1 MVGGLQIIKSISF
14 KTIIPEE
21 RCHQHVD
28 ESTSWHQLAD
38 IDVPDGQPIFRNIDG
53 VSWLEWDIQLA
64 AFEYLVHVRFEI
76 LWIIHAATND
86 NGGAITTVSKTTAV

>member
-1 MVGGLQIIKSISF
+1 MQNTQNFMHLGLNQSRSVNGIMPRTDKKNIIYLNSIDDVVRISGRGLQIIKSISF

-38 IDVPDGQPIFRNIDG
+38 IDIPD
-53 VSWLEWDIQLA
+53 
-64 AFEYLVHVRFEI
+64 
-76 LWIIHAATND
+76 
-86 NGGAITTVSKTTAV
+86 